1 MAKPKTHQKFR
12 LTKTAGDRP
21 GDTWT
26 DHVRP
31 QPKFVDSL
39 TPTARGR
46 IEDLKLERE
55 LLRGDYE

>member
-31 QPKFVDSL
+31 PPKFVDYL
-39 TPTARGR
+39 TPTTRGR
-46 IEDLKLERE
+46 IEDMKLERD
-55 LLRGDYE
+55 LMKGDYE